1 MNGFNAFGAQ
11 VGGSRPAK
19 QQDVSSLLRDVAPL
33 GSRAAANA
41 NDFSPERLAE
51 IAENERRW
59 SWVEVD
65 LGAIRNNIAVAKRR
79 LKPGCRLLAVVK
91 ADAYGHGS
99 VEVAK
104 TALSAGASYL
114 AVATVQEGVKLR
126 EAGITAPVLMLSEP
140 PEAAI
145 PLLLNYNI
153 MPSVYT
159 AEFAVAYGDRR
170 AWAARSVPSGA

>member
-19 QQDVSSLLRDVAPL
+19 QQDVSSLLRDVTPL

-65 LGAIRNNIAVAKRR
+65 LGAIRNNIAVAKR
-79 LKPGCRLLAVVK
+79 
-91 ADAYGHGS
+91 
-99 VEVAK
+99 
-104 TALSAGASYL
+104 
-114 AVATVQEGVKLR
+114 
-126 EAGITAPVLMLSEP
+126 P
-140 PEAAI
+140 PETRVSPAC
-145 PLLLNYNI
+145 
-153 MPSVYT
+153 
-159 AEFAVAYGDRR
+159 RR
-170 AWAARSVPSGA
+170 EG

>member
-19 QQDVSSLLRDVAPL
+19 QQDVSSLLRDVTPL

-65 LGAIRNNIAVAKRR
+65 LGAIRNKIGRASCRERVLR
-79 LKPGCRLLAVVK
+79 LV
-91 ADAYGHGS
+91 
-99 VEVAK
+99 
-104 TALSAGASYL
+104 
-114 AVATVQEGVKLR
+114 
-126 EAGITAPVLMLSEP
+126 
-140 PEAAI
+140 
-145 PLLLNYNI
+145 
-153 MPSVYT
+153 
-159 AEFAVAYGDRR
+159 
-170 AWAARSVPSGA
+170 